1 MSGHKNMSGHIS
13 TANQSPEEPASVTG
27 SVIGSVIASGGRFAV
42 TIAEPYR
49 PALEGLADFS
59 HLIVTWWAD
68 RADELAGHG
77 PLIAE
82 PTPYV
87 EGPTRAGVFATRS
100 PLRPTP
106 IGLSV
111 AGIISVDDT
120 TGEIELGWIDALD
133 NTPVVD
139 IKPYFPSSDRVRNAT
154 VPSWCTTWPHC
165 LEDSA
170 SFDWAAV
177 LREG

>member
-1 MSGHKNMSGHIS
+1 VVPQDLDSAARSSRS
-13 TANQSPEEPASVTG
+13 TLTSQGAERRWIGANHVRS
-27 SVIGSVIASGGRFAV
+27 
-42 TIAEPYR
+42 

-77 PLIAE
+77 PLVAE

-120 TGEIELGWIDALD
+120 AGEIELGWIDALD

-139 IKPYFPSSDRVRNAT
+139 IKPYFPSSDRVRDAT
-154 VPSWCTTWPHC
+154 VPSWCATWPNC
-165 LEDSA
+165 LEDSSA
-170 SFDWAAV
+170 FDWAAV